1 LSDREIR
8 REGGPDRGR
17 YTLDLGGGAEAELT
31 WVARGD
37 TRIATHTRVPR
48 AFEGRGHAAALVA
61 AMVED
66 AKSEGF
72 RIVPACSYVAL
83 WARRHP
89 EAAAHFV

>member
-17 YTLDLGGGAEAELT
+17 YALDLGSGAEAELT
-31 WVARGD
+31 WVARGE
-37 TRIATHTRVPR
+37 TRIATHTGVPR
-48 AFEGRGHAAALVA
+48 EHEGRGHAAALVA

-66 AKSEGF
+66 AKAEGF

-89 EAAAHFV
+89 EAAAQFA